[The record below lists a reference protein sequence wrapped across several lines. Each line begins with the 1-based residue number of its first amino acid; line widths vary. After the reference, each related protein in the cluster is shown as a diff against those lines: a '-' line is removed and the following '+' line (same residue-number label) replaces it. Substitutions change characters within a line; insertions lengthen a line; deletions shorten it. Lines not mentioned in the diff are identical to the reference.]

1 MIRGKKINLRFVRET
16 DLKELFEFQTNL
28 EIRGDYF
35 PLIITP
41 EPVFLKKFMDFG
53 FWDENYGRL
62 LLVDEKDKIL
72 GTIWYSKNNS
82 YLSALEIGY
91 ILYDP
96 MQRGK
101 GMMTEALK
109 LFGEYIFSIKQIN
122 RLEIRVL
129 PGNIA
134 SEKVAQKAGYQFE
147 GITRE
152 CFFHKG
158 KFLDLKNYALLRSE
172 FEEKFS

>member
-1 MIRGKKINLRFVRET
+1 MLRGKKINLRFVKES
-16 DLKELFEFQTNL
+16 DLEELFEFHTNL
-28 EIRGDYF
+28 EIRGDHF
-35 PLIITP
+35 PLSITP
-41 EPVFLKKFMDFG
+41 EPVFLKKFKDTG
-53 FWDENYGRL
+53 LWDENYGRL
-62 LLVDEKDKIL
+62 LLVNEKDKIL
-72 GTIWYSKNNS
+72 GTIWYFKSNS

-91 ILYDP
+91 IIYDP

-101 GMMTEALK
+101 GIITEALE

-122 RLEIRVL
+122 RLEIRIL

-147 GITRE
+147 GITRH

-172 FEEKFS
+172 FQEKFS